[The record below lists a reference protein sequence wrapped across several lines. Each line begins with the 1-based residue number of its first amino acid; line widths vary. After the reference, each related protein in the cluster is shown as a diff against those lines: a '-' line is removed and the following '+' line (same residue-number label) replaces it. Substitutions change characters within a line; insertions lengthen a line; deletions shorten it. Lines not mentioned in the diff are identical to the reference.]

1 MTSLRCMGACPARVS
16 VSVLPLVVM
25 GPGLYLFLFYF
36 ILLLH
41 SLRFSLLHPASLFYA
56 IYLPWS
62 LDFVIILFLLFYQC
76 FILLFY
82 QCFKFYFNCF
92 RVYPC
97 RGPRWAETLD
107 VSIVCVLNTCP
118 EWRSRLVK
126 HKLFLRHTLTT
137 H

>member
-1 MTSLRCMGACPARVS
+1 MTRRVS
-16 VSVLPLVVM
+16 IQPEIWSKVMQPYKLDLDHCVAWVHALPGYRFLSCLWWLWVL
-25 GPGLYLFLFYF
+25 GFTYFCF

-41 SLRFSLLHPASLFYA
+41 SLRFSLMYPASLFYA

-62 LDFVIILFLLFYQC
+62 LDFVIILFLIFYQC

-107 VSIVCVLNTCP
+107 VSIVC
-118 EWRSRLVK
+118 
-126 HKLFLRHTLTT
+126 
-137 H
+137 